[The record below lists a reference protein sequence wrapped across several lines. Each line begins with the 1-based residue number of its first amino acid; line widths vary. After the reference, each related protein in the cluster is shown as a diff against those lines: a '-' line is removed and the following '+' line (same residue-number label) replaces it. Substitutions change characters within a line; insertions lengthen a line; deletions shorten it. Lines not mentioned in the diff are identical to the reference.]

1 MKEQIIEDLKE
12 LGMKEYE
19 AKVYVTL
26 IQRGPSTAQQVSK
39 ASGVPYS
46 RIYDVLKEL
55 ESRDWVLR
63 TEEKPVVFKAR
74 HEEHTIGGLK
84 DSLVEKSQKVMSDI
98 KIIKAS
104 QVETQKVEVLVLRDW
119 KSILSAMR
127 DNLYD
132 VEWSIASMIGFE
144 HPEYT
149 SDFLLRARKANADI
163 KILMREELGA
173 GIAQHQMEDLSEY
186 LMVKVI
192 PFAPKVWA
200 IWFDWTTLLAILP
213 SITEEGDPDP
223 HKVLGLCFRDRNMGT
238 WAKQIFE
245 SLF

>member
-1 MKEQIIEDLKE
+1 MKEEIIENLKD

-26 IQRGPSTAQQVSK
+26 IQKGPSTAQQLSK

-46 RIYDVLKEL
+46 RIYDVLREL
-55 ESRDWVLR
+55 ETRDWILR

-74 HEEHTIGGLK
+74 HEEHAIGSLK
-84 DSLVEKSQKVMSDI
+84 DNLVQKSQKVMKDI
-98 KIIKAS
+98 KTIKTS

-119 KSILSAMR
+119 RSILSAMR

-149 SDFLLRARKANADI
+149 NDFLLRARKTDVDV
-163 KILMREELGA
+163 KILMRD
-173 GIAQHQMEDLSEY
+173 DLDMGMGVEGLSDY
-186 LMVKVI
+186 MMVKII
-192 PFAPKVWA
+192 PFAPKIWA

-213 SITEEGDPDP
+213 SITEEGEPDP
-223 HKVLGLCFRDRNMGT
+223 HKVLGLSFRGRNMGT

>member
-1 MKEQIIEDLKE
+1 MKDEIIENLKD

-46 RIYDVLKEL
+46 RIYDILGEL
-55 ESRDWVLR
+55 ETRDWILR

-74 HEEHTIGGLK
+74 HEEHAIGGLK
-84 DSLVEKSQKVMSDI
+84 ENLVQKSEKVMKDI
-98 KIIKAS
+98 KTIKTS

-132 VEWSIASMIGFE
+132 VEWSIASMIGFR

-149 SDFLLRARKANADI
+149 NDFLLRARKTNVDV
-163 KILMREELGA
+163 KILMRD
-173 GIAQHQMEDLSEY
+173 DLDMGMGVEGLSDY
-186 LMVKVI
+186 MMVKII

-213 SITEEGDPDP
+213 SITEEGGPDP
-223 HKVLGLCFRDRNMGT
+223 HKVLGLSFRDRNMGT
-238 WAKQIFE
+238 WAEQIFE

>member
-1 MKEQIIEDLKE
+1 MKDEIIENLKD

-26 IQRGPSTAQQVSK
+26 IQKGPSTAQQVSK

-55 ESRDWVLR
+55 ESRDWILR

-74 HEEHTIGGLK
+74 HEEHAVGKLK
-84 DSLVEKSQKVMSDI
+84 ENLVQKSQKVMKDI
-98 KIIKAS
+98 KTIKTS

-119 KSILSAMR
+119 RSILSAMR

-132 VEWSIASMIGFE
+132 VEWGIASMIGFR

-149 SDFLLRARKANADI
+149 NDFLLRARKANVDV
-163 KILMREELGA
+163 KVLMRDDLGLDDFS
-173 GIAQHQMEDLSEY
+173 QY
-186 LMVKVI
+186 LMVRII

-213 SITEEGDPDP
+213 SITEDGEPDP
-223 HKVLGLCFRDRNMGT
+223 QKVLGLSFRDKNLGT

-245 SLF
+245 SFF

>member
-1 MKEQIIEDLKE
+1 MKEQIIENLKE

-26 IQRGPSTAQQVSK
+26 IQKGPSTAQQVSK

-74 HEEHTIGGLK
+74 HEEHAIGGLK
-84 DSLVEKSQKVMSDI
+84 DNLVQKSQKVMKDF
-98 KIIKAS
+98 KTIKAS

-132 VEWSIASMIGFE
+132 VERSIASMIGFE

-149 SDFLLRARKANADI
+149 NDFLLRARKADADV
-163 KILMREELGA
+163 KILMRE
-173 GIAQHQMEDLSEY
+173 DLNMDMGLESLLEH
-186 LMVKVI
+186 MMIKTV

-200 IWFDWTTLLAILP
+200 IWFDWTILLAILP
-213 SITEEGDPDP
+213 SITEEGEVDPQ
-223 HKVLGLCFRDRNMGT
+223 KVLGLSFRDRNMGT